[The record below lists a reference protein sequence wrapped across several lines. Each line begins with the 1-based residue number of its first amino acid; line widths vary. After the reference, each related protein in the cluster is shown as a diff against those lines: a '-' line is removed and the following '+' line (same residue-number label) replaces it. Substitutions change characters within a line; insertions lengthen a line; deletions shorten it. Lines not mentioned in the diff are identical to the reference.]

1 MEKRTMKEGMKKDI
15 QEDIKKLSGTTFLGD
30 AVPDRGAVLKLSGFA
45 GES

>member
-1 MEKRTMKEGMKKDI
+1 MKEGMKKDI

-30 AVPDRGAVLKLSGFA
+30 AVPDMGAVLKLSGFA